1 MFRKKTE
8 ENLLPEG
15 DVRRMIEAI
24 DNIASGDFNEI
35 DAADFNNPLY
45 ADKLNSMLK
54 AVKQV
59 NNPVVMRLNET
70 MEILGDNTLIKDTLN
85 QVETQTKS
93 IQHMENASQHLE
105 SSIENISMA
114 MGHIRD
120 NAHDIISVSHN
131 VTVDMNDSIK
141 AVNASSKKIQSINN
155 KVQDFKGKIG
165 KIEAI
170 VDLVKK
176 VSNQSNLLA
185 LNASV
190 EAARA
195 GEAGRGFAVVA
206 DQVRLLSNNT
216 AESAGSIVKYV
227 KELRDNIDELA
238 KAMDETTISLGE
250 GNEKVEK
257 SLEVMQQMNSQIDD
271 ISEKVD
277 SVFNDIDTQTGVTK
291 SFSKQ
296 IENISQSYSILSD
309 DCLKSGQRVF
319 KVGRYLDKTRSDLV
333 RGCSKITQQ
342 DWMRVFEVDHYILDI
357 LNIAKDVASGQKS
370 VQEGVLYTH
379 F

>member
-35 DAADFNNPLY
+35 DATDFNNPLY
-45 ADKLNSMLK
+45 EDKLNSMLK

-114 MGHIRD
+114 MGHICD

-195 GEAGRGFAVVA
+195 APLTLGTVSSIDLPDVVTSSIIITLSPSFN
-206 DQVRLLSNNT
+206 LLPRKLPL
-216 AESAGSIVKYV
+216 SAPW
-227 KELRDNIDELA
+227 
-238 KAMDETTISLGE
+238 
-250 GNEKVEK
+250 
-257 SLEVMQQMNSQIDD
+257 
-271 ISEKVD
+271 
-277 SVFNDIDTQTGVTK
+277 
-291 SFSKQ
+291 SFS
-296 IENISQSYSILSD
+296 SL
-309 DCLKSGQRVF
+309 
-319 KVGRYLDKTRSDLV
+319 RSE
-333 RGCSKITQQ
+333 Q
-342 DWMRVFEVDHYILDI
+342 
-357 LNIAKDVASGQKS
+357 
-370 VQEGVLYTH
+370 
-379 F
+379 

>member
-35 DAADFNNPLY
+35 DATDFNNPLY

-206 DQVRLLSNNT
+206 SEVRNLAAQSAKSSKEITDTINMVQQSVDKTVGSMKNIYENSNQQKEKADEIGNVLNKVVDAAYT
-216 AESAGSIVKYV
+216 A
-227 KELRDNIDELA
+227 
-238 KAMDETTISLGE
+238 
-250 GNEKVEK
+250 NEVAR
-257 SLEVMQQMNSQIDD
+257 N
-271 ISEKVD
+271 
-277 SVFNDIDTQTGVTK
+277 
-291 SFSKQ
+291 
-296 IENISQSYSILSD
+296 IENEIAY
-309 DCLKSGQRVF
+309 QREIT
-319 KVGRYLDKTRSDLV
+319 DK
-333 RGCSKITQQ
+333 
-342 DWMRVFEVDHYILDI
+342 
-357 LNIAKDVASGQKS
+357 AKNA
-370 VQEGVLYTH
+370 LM
-379 F
+379 

>member
-35 DAADFNNPLY
+35 DATDFNNPLY

-165 KIEAI
+165 
-170 VDLVKK
+170 
-176 VSNQSNLLA
+176 
-185 LNASV
+185 
-190 EAARA
+190 
-195 GEAGRGFAVVA
+195 
-206 DQVRLLSNNT
+206 
-216 AESAGSIVKYV
+216 
-227 KELRDNIDELA
+227 
-238 KAMDETTISLGE
+238 
-250 GNEKVEK
+250 
-257 SLEVMQQMNSQIDD
+257 
-271 ISEKVD
+271 
-277 SVFNDIDTQTGVTK
+277 
-291 SFSKQ
+291 
-296 IENISQSYSILSD
+296 
-309 DCLKSGQRVF
+309 
-319 KVGRYLDKTRSDLV
+319 
-333 RGCSKITQQ
+333 
-342 DWMRVFEVDHYILDI
+342 
-357 LNIAKDVASGQKS
+357 
-370 VQEGVLYTH
+370 
-379 F
+379 

>member
-8 ENLLPEG
+8 ENILSEG

-35 DAADFNNPLY
+35 DATDFNNPLY

-54 AVKQV
+54 AVRQV

-85 QVETQTKS
+85 QVDTQTKS

-277 SVFNDIDTQTGVTK
+277 SVFNDIDRQVL
-291 SFSKQ
+291 
-296 IENISQSYSILSD
+296 QSHFLS
-309 DCLKSGQRVF
+309 R
-319 KVGRYLDKTRSDLV
+319 
-333 RGCSKITQQ
+333 
-342 DWMRVFEVDHYILDI
+342 
-357 LNIAKDVASGQKS
+357 
-370 VQEGVLYTH
+370 
-379 F
+379 